1 MRHLLLILVLLGG
14 TLGCSVGQ
22 KKSVL
27 TTAFHEDERRHEYF
41 EATLRV
47 LEEKPEYVD
56 EFFAQA
62 SRHPKV
68 MDRFVANTSRDL
80 REEAL
85 AKMVAEHL
93 VRNPESLRRVLL
105 QTLEAAKDDPNARQA
120 IAAAFEEKSAI
131 ATDILTDRPSAVG
144 AALEGTVAAIA
155 DKPEAR
161 AAFLTAMQKTSPAIS
176 RYLANN
182 PKTLKVMTKAFLEVA
197 LSDKKAMVRDIMK
210 ELAP

>member
-1 MRHLLLILVLLGG
+1 
-14 TLGCSVGQ
+14 
-22 KKSVL
+22 
-27 TTAFHEDERRHEYF
+27 
-41 EATLRV
+41 
-47 LEEKPEYVD
+47 
-56 EFFAQA
+56 
-62 SRHPKV
+62 

-93 VRNPESLRRVLL
+93 ARNPESLRRVLL